1 VSPLCRVED
10 IADRS
15 GRGFTVRLAGA
26 ETAIMVVRL
35 GDTLR
40 AYVNSCPHLGM
51 NLDWQPDLFFD
62 FERRHLL
69 CGAHGARFRVADG
82 VCIDGPCLGRA
93 LTPVAIEVRDGE
105 IRLAPAENG

>member
-1 VSPLCRVED
+1 MSLICRAED

-15 GRGFTVRLAGA
+15 GRGFTVTLAGA

-35 GDTLR
+35 GGTLR
-40 AYVNSCPHLGM
+40 AYVNCCPHLGM
-51 NLDWQPDLFFD
+51 TLDWQPDLFFD

-69 CGAHGARFRVADG
+69 CGMHGALFRVADG
-82 VCIDGPCLGRA
+82 VCIYGPCIGRA

-105 IRLAPAENG
+105 VRLAVSEAT